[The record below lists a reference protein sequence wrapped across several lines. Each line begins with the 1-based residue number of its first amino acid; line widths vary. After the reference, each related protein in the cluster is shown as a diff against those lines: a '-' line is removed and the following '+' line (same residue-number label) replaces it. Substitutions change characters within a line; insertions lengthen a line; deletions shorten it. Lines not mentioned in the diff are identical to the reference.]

1 VRDIV
6 SVDLPRP
13 RSATDPAVAE
23 AIRQLR
29 LLI

>member
-6 SVDLPRP
+6 GVDLPRP
-13 RSATDPAVAE
+13 RVVTDPAVAE